1 MRFLFKINKF
11 LPYFKKKSNLQC
23 FEKILVVSNTGL
35 GDTILSTPAIITL
48 KKSFPDKHITF
59 MIHKKIFPLFKGF
72 EYVDD
77 FEIYKSGF
85 FNQISI
91 VLKLRKKQI
100 DTIFL
105 FHSNGPE
112 DIFFSILSG
121 ASNIFKMTDNLDHE
135 FKQCFSNI
143 PNSRNQHDIEKKL
156 DLVRSFRPKFTYKK
170 LHIPEYFYKNA
181 GFFEKDKGSIHIGL
195 QLGAQE
201 NYKIWPINNF
211 VKLATKLCIERN
223 KFKFILLGATK
234 NEIRLAEEF
243 CHGFNNPKSIVN
255 LCGKSLIDELP
266 TIVNDLDLLVTND
279 TGTMHLAIAL
289 GVKTISLFGPTNPS
303 EFGPYQDFIIH
314 RVVSTGNPR
323 FVQDRQI
330 DFKSLNLIEN
340 IGVDQV
346 YSEINEAIRC

>member
-1 MRFLFKINKF
+1 MNFLFKINKL

-23 FEKILVVSNTGL
+23 LEKILVVSNTGL

-48 KKSFPDKHITF
+48 KKSFPEMHITF
-59 MIHKKIFPLFKGF
+59 MTQNKIFPLFKDF

-77 FEIYKSGF
+77 VEIYKSGF

-91 VLKLRKKQI
+91 ILKLRKREI

-135 FKQCFSNI
+135 FKECFSNM
-143 PNSRNQHDIEKKL
+143 PNSKHQHDIEKKL
-156 DLVRSFRPKFTYKK
+156 DLVRVFNPKVIYKR
-170 LHIPEYFYKNA
+170 LHIPNKFNDSI
-181 GFFEKDKGSIHIGL
+181 GFFEKDKDFIHIGF
-195 QLGAQE
+195 QLGAQD

-211 VKLATKLCIERN
+211 IQLASKLCKEPK
-223 KFKFILLGATK
+223 KFKFVLLGATK

-243 CHGFNNPKSIVN
+243 CYSLNNPESVVN
-255 LCGKSLIDELP
+255 ICGKSKIDELP
-266 TIVNDLDLLVTND
+266 SIVNDIDLLVTND

-289 GVKTISLFGPTNPS
+289 GVKTISLFGPTNPN
-303 EFGPYQDFIIH
+303 EFGPYQDYNIH
-314 RVVSTGNPR
+314 RVVNTGNPR
-323 FVQDRQI
+323 FVKDRQI
-330 DFKSLNLIEN
+330 DFKSLNLMEK
-340 IGVDQV
+340 IGIDQV
-346 YSEINEAIRC
+346 YSEIKRAI

>member
-1 MRFLFKINKF
+1 MNFLFKINKL

-23 FEKILVVSNTGL
+23 LKKILVVSNTGL

-59 MIHKKIFPLFKGF
+59 MVHKKMFPLFKDF

-77 FEIYKSGF
+77 FEIYRSGF

-91 VLKLRKKQI
+91 ILKLRKRGI

-121 ASNIFKMTDNLDHE
+121 ASTIFKMTDNLDHE
-135 FKQCFSNI
+135 FKECFSNM
-143 PNSRNQHDIEKKL
+143 PNSKHQHDIEKKL
-156 DLVRSFRPKFTYKK
+156 DLVRVIKPKVIYKR
-170 LHIPEYFYKNA
+170 LHIPSKFNISMS
-181 GFFEKDKGSIHIGL
+181 FFEKDKDFIYIGF
-195 QLGAQE
+195 QLGAQD

-211 VKLATKLCIERN
+211 IKLASKLCKETK
-223 KFKFILLGATK
+223 KFKFVLLGATK

-243 CHGFNNPKSIVN
+243 CHGLNNPESVVN
-255 LCGKSLIDELP
+255 ICGKSKIDELP
-266 TIVNDLDLLVTND
+266 SIVNDIDLLVTND

-289 GVKTISLFGPTNPS
+289 GIKTISLFGPTNLN
-303 EFGPYQDFIIH
+303 EFGPYQDYNIH
-314 RVVSTGNPR
+314 RVVNNGNPR

-330 DFKSLNLIEN
+330 DFKSLNLMEKIS
-340 IGVDQV
+340 IDQV
-346 YSEINEAIRC
+346 YSEIKRAI

>member
-1 MRFLFKINKF
+1 MNFLFKINKL

-23 FEKILVVSNTGL
+23 LEKILVVSNTGL

-48 KKSFPDKHITF
+48 KKSFPEMHITF
-59 MIHKKIFPLFKGF
+59 MTQNKIFPLFKDF

-77 FEIYKSGF
+77 VEIYKSGF

-91 VLKLRKKQI
+91 ILKLRKREI

-135 FKQCFSNI
+135 FKECFSNM
-143 PNSRNQHDIEKKL
+143 PNSKHQHDIEKKL
-156 DLVRSFRPKFTYKK
+156 DLVRVFNPKVIYKR
-170 LHIPEYFYKNA
+170 LHIPNKFNDSI
-181 GFFEKDKGSIHIGL
+181 GFFEKDKDFIHIGF
-195 QLGAQE
+195 QLGAQD

-211 VKLATKLCIERN
+211 IQLASKLCKEPK
-223 KFKFILLGATK
+223 KFKFVLLGATK

-243 CHGFNNPKSIVN
+243 CHSLNNPESVVN
-255 LCGKSLIDELP
+255 ICGKSKIDELP
-266 TIVNDLDLLVTND
+266 SIVNDIDLLVTND
-279 TGTMHLAIAL
+279 TGTLHLAIAL
-289 GVKTISLFGPTNPS
+289 GIKTISLFGPTNLN
-303 EFGPYQDFIIH
+303 EFGPYQDYNIH
-314 RVVSTGNPR
+314 KVVNTGNPR

-330 DFKSLNLIEN
+330 DFKSLNLMEK
-340 IGVDQV
+340 IGIDQV
-346 YSEINEAIRC
+346 YSEIKRAI